1 MRLKGK
7 RVTVVGLGKSGAAA
21 ARFLIKK
28 KAIVRVTD
36 GSQNPSVL
44 KEAQALRK
52 LGAQVET
59 GGHTTGFIQGSDLL
73 VTSPG
78 VPKDSLPLAAAGREK
93 IPVIS
98 EIELGASFCEG
109 TIIGVTG
116 SNGKTTTC
124 HLLHQI
130 LRDAGR
136 KSVLCGNVG
145 HSFVGELPKIDRKT
159 FVVLEL
165 SSFQLEDCPRFR
177 PKIALILNLSANHL
191 NRHGTMARY
200 AKAKEGIFRSQR
212 ASDQLILNADD
223 PIVKKMAARARS
235 KVSFFSKAHLKE
247 GAFISDEKLFV
258 RHKGKSIYELKTG
271 SFGLKGDH
279 NLENIL
285 ACAQVAA
292 LVGVSVKSLEG
303 TLRRFKTL
311 EHRIEPLGRVRG
323 VEFFN
328 DSKSTTVAS
337 TTAAIRAMRSSVVL
351 VAGGRD
357 KGSDFK
363 RIEPLVSERVKE
375 AVLYGESRGK
385 IAASWKRFKKI
396 KMEQDFKRAVS
407 LAFNAAG
414 EGDALLLS
422 PMCTSFDQFG
432 SYGERGRVFK
442 RIFKELKRKYG
453 SAQKG

>member
-21 ARFLIKK
+21 ARFLIKN
-28 KAIVRVTD
+28 KAKVRVTD
-36 GSQNPSVL
+36 GSESTNVL
-44 KEAQALRK
+44 KEARTLRK

-59 GGHTTGFIQGSDLL
+59 GGHTASFVRGADLL

-78 VPKDSLPLAAAGREK
+78 VPKNSLPLETAAREK

-98 EIELGASFCEG
+98 EIELGASFCKG

-124 HLLHQI
+124 HLLHEI
-130 LRDAGR
+130 LKAAGK

-145 HSFVGELPKIDRKT
+145 HSFVGELAKIDRKT

-191 NRHGTMARY
+191 NRHGTMDSYAR
-200 AKAKEGIFRSQR
+200 AKEGIFRSQR
-212 ASDQLILNADD
+212 TSDRLILNADD
-223 PIVKKMAARARS
+223 PIVKRMAVRAHS
-235 KVSFFSKAHLKE
+235 KVCFFSKTPLKD
-247 GAFISDEKLFV
+247 GAFLSDGELLV
-258 RHKGKSIYELKTG
+258 RRDGKNVYKIKTAT
-271 SFGLKGDH
+271 FGLRGDH

-292 LVGVSVKSLEG
+292 LVGVSGQDLER

-323 VEFFN
+323 VQFFN

-363 RIEPLVSERVKE
+363 QIEPLVRERVKE
-375 AVLYGESRGK
+375 AVLYGESRQK

-396 KMEQDFKRAVS
+396 KMERDFTRAVS
-407 LAFNAAG
+407 LA
-414 EGDALLLS
+414 
-422 PMCTSFDQFG
+422 
-432 SYGERGRVFK
+432 
-442 RIFKELKRKYG
+442 
-453 SAQKG
+453 